1 MHVRT
6 LTRLGKTT
14 VVVLA
19 LLGATT
25 ACSPFGSEDADPP
38 RDIQSPCPLLTE
50 SILDRL
56 APDADP
62 PTPTDGLP
70 DTSGTGYLGCEVDLT
85 TAPPGGFR
93 GDLTMQV
100 WVDNVETFDEDWQAE
115 HCADIDAEVTT
126 AGPGDTGCV
135 AVQEDDGQE
144 SRVDGYAYI
153 GSDYEVSVHY
163 QLISPDE
170 LPDSAEDDVRS
181 LLYAG
186 IEDLP
191 AGARD

>member
-1 MHVRT
+1 MQVRT
-6 LTRLGKTT
+6 LARLGKT
-14 VVVLA
+14 VVAVLA
-19 LLGATT
+19 LVAVATG
-25 ACSPFGSEDADPP
+25 CSVIGEEDADPP

-50 SILDRL
+50 SLLERL
-56 APDADP
+56 APGAD
-62 PTPTDGLP
+62 TPEPNENLP
-70 DTSGTGYLGCEVDLT
+70 ETSGTGYLGCAVDLT

-93 GDLTMQV
+93 GDLTIQV
-100 WVDNVETFDEDWQAE
+100 WVDNVETFDEDWQRDRCAE
-115 HCADIDAEVTT
+115 LDTEVTT

-135 AVQEDDGQE
+135 VVQEDDGQE
-144 SRVDGYAYI
+144 SRVDGYAYV

-170 LPDSAEDDVRS
+170 LPESAEDDVRA

-191 AGARD
+191 EGARD

>member
-1 MHVRT
+1 MRT
-6 LTRLGKTT
+6 LARSGLT
-14 VVVLA
+14 VVAVSALVVVA
-19 LLGATT
+19 AACSLLG
-25 ACSPFGSEDADPP
+25 EDDADPP

-50 SILDRL
+50 SILERL

-62 PTPTDGLP
+62 PVPTENLP
-70 DTSGTGYLGCEVDLT
+70 DTSGTGYLGCEVDLS
-85 TAPPGGFR
+85 TAPAGGFR
-93 GDLTMQV
+93 GDLTVQV
-100 WVDNVETFDEDWQAE
+100 WVDNVATFDADWQQERCAE
-115 HCADIDAEVTT
+115 LDGEVTT

-135 AVQEDDGQE
+135 VVQDDDGQE
-144 SRVDGYAYI
+144 SRVDGYAWI

-170 LPDSAEDDVRS
+170 LPESAEDDVRD